1 MKNSKTHY
9 RKVFKSD
16 HLSSFDLEDFIETGV
31 LLEFTIK
38 EVRQFEKD
46 DNNKK
51 SGISVAGK
59 MIAANIAYFEEPIK
73 PLVLNATNSSIL
85 AKITGSNFIDYW
97 KNVKVELYILK
108 NIRFGKETVDGI
120 RIKEEQPKGLS
131 ETDIKVAKG
140 RIAAC
145 VDLQQLTDIYNSN
158 LKYKTNQEI
167 IFALKEKSADLKS
180 NL

>member
-1 MKNSKTHY
+1 MKSSKTHY

-16 HLSSFDLEDFIETGV
+16 HLSSFDLEDFIEAGRI
-31 LLEFTIK
+31 LEFTIS
-38 EVRQFEKD
+38 EVKQYEKT
-46 DNNKK
+46 
-51 SGISVAGK
+51 SVAGK
-59 MIAANIAYFEEPIK
+59 QISANIATFKEDIK
-73 PLVLNATNSSIL
+73 PLVLNATNSAIM
-85 AKITGSNFIDYW
+85 AKLTGSSFIEDW
-97 KNVKVELYILK
+97 RNVLVELYILK